1 MRLEFRLIFPR
12 DWRFYLPE
20 HFPFRRFAAALC
32 LALLCALAN
41 RGAGADRIIL
51 RNLELVADKTVVSVD
66 EDGARLNGKRPGAG
80 DLIPWDEIER
90 GRVREALQPAFNKHL
105 KELGPSLYRL
115 RQRLKIGDYEGLL
128 ETAEKVNPRYSGR
141 QSQTAY
147 LVCQATMWG
156 RLAHGKRE
164 AAVEPYLRCLELLR
178 SGAAKE
184 TLLPGARRMAA
195 GPDLPYCLD
204 LAPLWLDAA
213 EARQALPGVQEAIKK
228 MAAPRPDEA
237 YLYYISLALAAGDI
251 PAAKKVLAA
260 VQGKEP
266 LMVELRDILLAQQ
279 EVQQKMPGAAL
290 TALETRLPKLHPA
303 NRLLAHFWLGKWR
316 AAGPTAGNTAAE
328 GNPATQ
334 RDAALDFLTVAALA
348 EDRDPELAAAGLYH
362 ALLILDKLKDT
373 AAATAVR
380 REFLARYRE
389 TAQGKLAAE
398 LERP

>member
-1 MRLEFRLIFPR
+1 M
-12 DWRFYLPE
+12 
-20 HFPFRRFAAALC
+20 
-32 LALLCALAN
+32 ALLCATAN
-41 RGAGADRIIL
+41 RGAGADRLIL
-51 RNLELVADKTVVSVD
+51 RNLELVTDKTVLSVD
-66 EDGARLNGKRPGAG
+66 EDGARLDGKRLGAG
-80 DLIPWDEIER
+80 DLISWDEIGR
-90 GRVREALQPAFNKHL
+90 GRVREALQPAFDKHL

-115 RQRLKIGDYEGLL
+115 RQRLKIGDYDGLL
-128 ETAEKVNPRYSGR
+128 ETAEKVYPQFSSR

-156 RLAHGKRE
+156 RLSHGKRE
-164 AAVEPYLRCLELLR
+164 SAVEPYLRCLELLR

-184 TLLPGARRMAA
+184 ALLPGARRPAT

-213 EARQALPGVQEAIKK
+213 EAKQALPGVQEAIKK

-237 YLYYISLALAAGDI
+237 YLYYISLALAAGDV
-251 PAAKKVLAA
+251 PAAQKVLAA

-266 LMVELRDILLAQQ
+266 LAAEFRDILLAQQ
-279 EVQQKMPGAAL
+279 EFLQKTPGTAL

-316 AAGPTAGNTAAE
+316 ATGDEAA
-328 GNPATQ
+328 Q

-348 EDRDPELAAAGLYH
+348 EDRDPELAAAGLYQ
-362 ALLILDKLKDT
+362 ALQILDKLKDT

-380 REFLARYRE
+380 RELLARYRE

>member
-1 MRLEFRLIFPR
+1 M
-12 DWRFYLPE
+12 
-20 HFPFRRFAAALC
+20 
-32 LALLCALAN
+32 
-41 RGAGADRIIL
+41 
-51 RNLELVADKTVVSVD
+51 
-66 EDGARLNGKRPGAG
+66 
-80 DLIPWDEIER
+80 
-90 GRVREALQPAFNKHL
+90 
-105 KELGPSLYRL
+105 
-115 RQRLKIGDYEGLL
+115 
-128 ETAEKVNPRYSGR
+128 
-141 QSQTAY
+141 
-147 LVCQATMWG
+147 
-156 RLAHGKRE
+156 
-164 AAVEPYLRCLELLR
+164 
-178 SGAAKE
+178 
-184 TLLPGARRMAA
+184 
-195 GPDLPYCLD
+195 
-204 LAPLWLDAA
+204 
-213 EARQALPGVQEAIKK
+213 QEAIKK

-251 PAAKKVLAA
+251 PAAQKVLAA

-316 AAGPTAGNTAAE
+316 AAGDAAE